1 VSTEDTTVVE
11 GTVSTASSEDV
22 TPATTEGAANAT
34 EESTST
40 TETTEGTGVTEA
52 ATKPEVTSEES
63 KQTSTDDSGE
73 ADFYFNGQQVQVE
86 IPEDLKGSLDAAGVN
101 VDSVMKELYGKDSD
115 FTLSDDTRAPLD
127 EKYGKVVVDT
137 FLNAM
142 KSQNEGIL
150 KGATEAQNAASEADK
165 QAVEW
170 SNEVV
175 GGEENWN
182 SLESWATDNLE
193 EGEITSFNKAMSS
206 GDKWMQE
213 LAIKAL
219 NGKMQSAEGDT
230 TANLVSGDSSIDTG
244 SGAGLSGQDYI
255 SEMTTTAFRALKG
268 HEKVNAQKQL
278 DARRRTGIK
287 RGL

>member
-1 VSTEDTTVVE
+1 MSTEDTTVVE
-11 GTVSTASSEDV
+11 GTVSTPSTEGV
-22 TPATTEGAANAT
+22 TPATTEGVANAT

-52 ATKPEVTSEES
+52 TDTESTSEES
-63 KQTSTDDSGE
+63 EQTSTDDSGE

-86 IPEDLKGSLDAAGVN
+86 IPEDLKGNLDAAGVN
-101 VDSVMKELYGKDSD
+101 VDSVIKELYGKDSD
-115 FTLSDDTRAPLD
+115 FTLSDETRAPLD

-175 GGEENWN
+175 GGEDNWN
-182 SLESWATDNLE
+182 SLESWATENLD

-230 TANLVSGDSSIDTG
+230 TVSLVSGDSSGETG

-255 SEMTTTAFRALKG
+255 NEMTSTAFRGLKG
-268 HEKVNAQKQL
+268 HDKINAQKQL
-278 DARRRTGIK
+278 DARRRTGMK

>member
-11 GTVSTASSEDV
+11 GTASTPSSEGV
-22 TPATTEGAANAT
+22 TPATTEGVTNAT

-52 ATKPEVTSEES
+52 TDTESTSEES

-86 IPEDLKGSLDAAGVN
+86 VPEDLKGNLDAAGVN
-101 VDSVMKELYGKDSD
+101 VDSVLKELYGKDSD

-182 SLESWATDNLE
+182 SLESWATENLD

-230 TANLVSGDSSIDTG
+230 TVNLVSGDSASDTG
-244 SGAGLSGQDYI
+244 SGSGLSGQDYI
-255 SEMTTTAFRALKG
+255 NEMTSSAFRALKG

-278 DARRRTGIK
+278 DARRRTGMK